1 MNYIESISKN
11 PLRNFWNSLKLNQLS
26 STCKKAMKQ
35 LLRQVDYLK
44 STVYDIDR
52 QLSEWKIQQSKG
64 KQLNEHIEAF
74 TALRDFYEDNGK
86 LLMIELDVTESFC
99 HIVRSKEDWEYRFFA
114 RRLFTLMHETRNAL
128 LASLGS
134 HRNQMM
140 KFAPTTFAQY
150 ESKKKAM
157 EVFINTHGAFF
168 KKVRNTSDAHKG
180 KPFRE
185 QIQCIEQI
193 DITSSFEMIHEFQV
207 HLANISAALF
217 IVLGEM
223 GSQINKQIFLK

>member
-1 MNYIESISKN
+1 
-11 PLRNFWNSLKLNQLS
+11 
-26 STCKKAMKQ
+26 MKQ

-44 STVYDIDR
+44 STVDEIDR
-52 QLSEWKIQQSKG
+52 QLSEWKMQQSEG

-86 LLMIELDVTESFC
+86 LLMIELDVTESFR
-99 HIVRSKEDWEYRFFA
+99 HIVGSKEDWEYRFFA

-150 ESKKKAM
+150 ESIKKRWKYSLIHM
-157 EVFINTHGAFF
+157 VHSS
-168 KKVRNTSDAHKG
+168 KKCVILPTLIRGNHSVNR
-180 KPFRE
+180 FN
-185 QIQCIEQI
+185 
-193 DITSSFEMIHEFQV
+193 V
-207 HLANISAALF
+207 
-217 IVLGEM
+217 
-223 GSQINKQIFLK
+223 